1 MNNKKIEKK
10 KRKLIDRI
18 NELETELR
26 NSLTK
31 KSSDTA
37 EISVGDYQRKIIE
50 LKKQLKSYETN

>member
-18 NELETELR
+18 NEMETELR